1 MSVALKF
8 IRNIE
13 RYLLVGIFLT
23 MVALFF
29 VNILIREF
37 AGTLASD
44 FAWIE
49 EAVRIMNGFMVF
61 LGLGLALE
69 KGRHVSINTIHSL
82 LPTRIAWVLY
92 KIIDA
97 IGCIFS
103 IYLVWQSYNLVQF
116 VLITGQTS
124 PTLDLPMGWIYT
136 APVVGFSLLA
146 FRYAL
151 SFFGVINRFSTTD
164 ASPNKPQPEGES

>member
-1 MSVALKF
+1 MSVALGF

-13 RYLLVGIFLT
+13 RYSLVGIFLT

-29 VNILIREF
+29 INILIREF
-37 AGTLASD
+37 AGTIASD

-49 EAVRIMNGFMVF
+49 EAVRIMNGFLVF

-69 KGRHVSINTIHSL
+69 KGRHVSINTIHSI
-82 LPTRIAWVLY
+82 LPTKIAWFLY

-97 IGCIFS
+97 TGCLFS
-103 IYLVWQSYNLVQF
+103 LYLVWQSYSLVKF
-116 VLITGQTS
+116 VLMTGQTS

-136 APVVGFSLLA
+136 APVIGFSLLA
-146 FRYAL
+146 LRYAL
-151 SFFGVINRFSTTD
+151 SFFGIINRFS
-164 ASPNKPQPEGES
+164 NQGES